1 MMENVIQIKSGI
13 MINVNTCAK
22 NIIYVQ
28 KITFVIF
35 QHVVAKMINT
45 KQVFIHNLMIAC
57 DEIKNMEA
65 KSCDEKTKAI
75 PRNIIFETKS
85 LYSLLAFI
93 LINIASLIAFSIT
106 LS

>member
-1 MMENVIQIKSGI
+1 
-13 MINVNTCAK
+13 
-22 NIIYVQ
+22 
-28 KITFVIF
+28 
-35 QHVVAKMINT
+35 MINT
-45 KQVFIHNLMIAC
+45 KQVFIHNLMITR

-65 KSCDEKTKAI
+65 KSCDEKTKVI

>member
-1 MMENVIQIKSGI
+1 
-13 MINVNTCAK
+13 
-22 NIIYVQ
+22 
-28 KITFVIF
+28 
-35 QHVVAKMINT
+35 MINT
-45 KQVFIHNLMIAC
+45 KQVFIHNLMITR